1 MNFMLKVCRFYIP
14 LTSKVIGEYMTVV
27 DFIGNSLEIG
37 DYVAISKKD
46 QTNLVYGKIVKISTT
61 KSGAS
66 SVGIET
72 DGPFKIKNMVY
83 RVPHNTIK
91 LDKNIVAYKVLVT

>member
-1 MNFMLKVCRFYIP
+1 
-14 LTSKVIGEYMTVV
+14 MTIE
-27 DFIGNSLEIG
+27 DFVGNSLAIG
-37 DYVAISKKD
+37 DYVAISRKD
-46 QTNLVYGKIVKISTT
+46 QTNLVYGKIIKISTT

-72 DGPFKIKNMVY
+72 DGPFKMTNTVY

-91 LDKNIVAYKVLVT
+91 LDKNVVAYKVLIK

>member
-1 MNFMLKVCRFYIP
+1 MM
-14 LTSKVIGEYMTVV
+14 VV

-61 KSGAS
+61 KSGVG

-72 DGPFKIKNMVY
+72 DGPFKIKNTVY

-91 LDKNIVAYKVLVT
+91 LDKNVVAYKVLIK